1 MDRFRNSSVDSCPCS
16 APFFPAQVPKFPSSA
31 VCAASLGLRH
41 GRRWRPGTSFS
52 MVLMRENWLEKGTFM
67 VDLWGNDGKCG
78 ISCGILKCD

>member
-1 MDRFRNSSVDSCPCS
+1 
-16 APFFPAQVPKFPSSA
+16 
-31 VCAASLGLRH
+31 
-41 GRRWRPGTSFS
+41 